1 MSTDT
6 NLTGHF
12 TYRITNFIRQFAH
25 RRWGTVP
32 SPAVEVWEQE
42 IYLLEQNLANEAT
55 RPSRINRRNTVL
67 EPLTEQQR
75 IIDLAG

>member
-6 NLTGHF
+6 NLPGHF

-25 RRWGTVP
+25 RRWGTLP
-32 SPAVEVWEQE
+32 PRAVEVWEQE

-55 RPSRINRRNTVL
+55 RPSQVNRRATAL